1 MMRGFNER
9 SLEWKKTRRKK
20 ILKIN
25 TQEKDTE
32 YDPEGKFGG
41 VYDYKAGE
49 WIMNAVKSG
58 KLKIDP
64 PVSEDK

>member
-1 MMRGFNER
+1 MEKN
-9 SLEWKKTRRKK
+9 KKEKNSKIKK
-20 ILKIN
+20 
-25 TQEKDTE
+25 QEKDIE
-32 YDPEGKFGG
+32 YDPTGKFGG